1 MRIRRIRVD
10 RAKSV
15 GYTAAKLYTEDL
27 EYIDAHGI
35 ERARALRDSL
45 HEYVLTMRGRPA
57 IPALPVAAVAE
68 IRQLGSP
75 VPDMTDW
82 TKKERDAWILEGAIP
97 ARAMR
102 AEAGAP
108 VGLRETATESRG
120 Q

>member
-15 GYTAAKLYTEDL
+15 GYSAAKLYQDDL
-27 EYIDAHGI
+27 DYLQDHGI

-45 HEYVLTMRGRPA
+45 HEYVLTMKGRPA
-57 IPALPVAAVAE
+57 IPALPVAGPAE

-82 TKKERDAWILEGAIP
+82 TKKERDAWILDGAIP
-97 ARAMR
+97 RRAMMARA
-102 AEAGAP
+102 GAR
-108 VGLRETATESRG
+108 GFGETATERG
-120 Q
+120 S